1 MMKKMLFVNA
11 CPRKEASRTLK
22 LASSFLDHFRT
33 EDWEIIEQDLTEMHL
48 QSVDMQTLEMKE
60 ALCDAQAWNDSFF
73 RYALQFQQADM
84 VVIAAPYWDLSFPSI
99 LKVWV
104 ENMYVRNL
112 TFHYV
117 NDQCV
122 GMCKGT
128 EAVYVT
134 TAGSPIRD
142 NDWGALYMKA
152 VLQALGIASFTSIR
166 AEGLDLDGNDA
177 QALMQEAMANAAS
190 VAQTLLTK

>member
-1 MMKKMLFVNA
+1 MKKMLFVNA
-11 CPRKEASRTLK
+11 CPRKDASRTFALAKDFLK
-22 LASSFLDHFRT
+22 EFSPDT
-33 EDWEIIEQDLTEMHL
+33 WEIITQDLNEMNL
-48 QSVDMQTLEMKE
+48 RSVDLQTLEMKE
-60 ALCDAQAWNDSFF
+60 KLCDAQAWNDPFF
-73 RYALQFQQADM
+73 RYAVQFQQADM

-117 NDQCV
+117 DDQCI

-128 EAVYVT
+128 EAVYMT
-134 TAGSPIRD
+134 TSGSPIRE
-142 NDWGALYMKA
+142 NDWGTLYMKA
-152 VLQALGIASFTSIR
+152 VLQALGIDHFTSIS

-177 QALMQEAMANAAS
+177 NAIMQEASAKAKKLAQSLAA
-190 VAQTLLTK
+190 K

>member
-152 VLQALGIASFTSIR
+152 VLQALGIANFTSIR